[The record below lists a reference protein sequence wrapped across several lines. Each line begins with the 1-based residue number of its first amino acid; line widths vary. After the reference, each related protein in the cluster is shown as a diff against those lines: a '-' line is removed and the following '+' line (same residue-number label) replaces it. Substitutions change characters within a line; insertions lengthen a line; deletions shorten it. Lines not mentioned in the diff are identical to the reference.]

1 MKKLCATLLVL
12 VMCLSLMACSPSNGE
27 QAPSGQIS
35 GAPESSV
42 QPGEPEADDTSSS
55 SAPVESETAPEGFAP
70 KDVSDESISSI
81 RTYGDYLIMYK
92 MIVDNYFSEYEEA
105 LKGTLLYS
113 EESFQE
119 IQEEYNAAYEEQ
131 KELYADMIDQ
141 EIIGK
146 DSLVE
151 FLISY
156 RDSLKE
162 VTDALSDIK
171 G

>member
-1 MKKLCATLLVL
+1 
-12 VMCLSLMACSPSNGE
+12 
-27 QAPSGQIS
+27 
-35 GAPESSV
+35 
-42 QPGEPEADDTSSS
+42 
-55 SAPVESETAPEGFAP
+55 
-70 KDVSDESISSI
+70 
-81 RTYGDYLIMYK
+81 MYK

-105 LKGTLLYS
+105 LKGTPLYS